1 MTHLTPDE
9 PDITEVEHMHNRNG
23 AAWRRLIKECANAEI
38 DFVAHSEGERTV
50 TLKLNNGKVFRI
62 SKIPTNI
69 KVQSLL
75 AALEYLFVKLEAFP
89 MAMEVEE
96 L

>member
-1 MTHLTPDE
+1 MLVPDE
-9 PDITEVEHMHNRNG
+9 PDITEVERMHDTNA
-23 AAWRRLIKECANAEI
+23 AAWRAMIKVIANSEI

-50 TLKLNNGKVFRI
+50 TLKLNTGKVYRI
-62 SKIPTNI
+62 SNIPTNI

-75 AALEYLFVKLEAFP
+75 VALQYLFVKLEAFP
-89 MAMEVEE
+89 MAMEVKE